1 MNSAVALEVKRRY
14 REASKRSEEALL
26 EKTRGIF
33 FSISGSSL
41 LLFNALF
48 FICVCF
54 AAFWSCKLF
63 VNAWWVEIQRGFEG
77 IQSQIWGWKSQ
88 EICPFGPTQISFWL
102 LGVCSLY
109 TVTISS
115 YCFFLLI
122 YVCIMTPSCSFPK
135 KKKTQLLY
143 PFVHVFITVILGLVL
158 KIWRNRE
165 RPTFLLGGWRKPW
178 FVCWVLQ
185 AKHYGSYQ

>member
-1 MNSAVALEVKRRY
+1 MNSTAALEVKRRY

-33 FSISGSSL
+33 FSISGSSF
-41 LLFNALF
+41 LLFNTLF

-54 AAFWSCKLF
+54 SGFWSCKLF
-63 VNAWWVEIQRGFEG
+63 VNAWWVEFQRGFEG

-122 YVCIMTPSCSFPK
+122 CVCIMTPSCPFP
-135 KKKTQLLY
+135 
-143 PFVHVFITVILGLVL
+143 
-158 KIWRNRE
+158 
-165 RPTFLLGGWRKPW
+165 
-178 FVCWVLQ
+178 
-185 AKHYGSYQ
+185 